1 MVTTVAGHAYPW
13 DVLGDPA
20 FPERAAGLGVRSVTL
35 AAAYHSCRAATP
47 LHPARQVVDASYAAL
62 YRPVRPEAWTGR
74 LVPRTPGWMAESDPF
89 GEAAG
94 ILRAAGL
101 PVTAWVVLTHNTR
114 LGTAHPDV
122 AVVNCFGERYPYA
135 LCPQWAEV
143 RGYAATL
150 AAEACRDVPLD
161 GVSLEACGQLGI
173 THLSHH
179 EKTDGAW
186 SPASARL
193 LSVCCCGACRRA
205 WRDRGL
211 DDHRLVADLRAVV
224 RALSGSTG
232 IDAPVADLIGA
243 EEAWGVLATRHS
255 AAAALREEVLAG
267 LPAGVPVT
275 LHASPDPWATG
286 PSPGLPLPDTGAVP
300 LPGVAGVL
308 VPAWP
313 VASATAAGIGAMRAA
328 VGPGVDVG
336 AYVTVL
342 APTAVDDVP
351 THARRLRAA
360 GADGLHL
367 YHLGLAP
374 SDRHKGLTRAIEAFE
389 AP

>member
-1 MVTTVAGHAYPW
+1 
-13 DVLGDPA
+13 
-20 FPERAAGLGVRSVTL
+20 
-35 AAAYHSCRAATP
+35 
-47 LHPARQVVDASYAAL
+47 
-62 YRPVRPEAWTGR
+62 
-74 LVPRTPGWMAESDPF
+74 
-89 GEAAG
+89 
-94 ILRAAGL
+94 
-101 PVTAWVVLTHNTR
+101 
-114 LGTAHPDV
+114 
-122 AVVNCFGERYPYA
+122 
-135 LCPQWAEV
+135 V

-193 LSVCCCGACRRA
+193 LSVCCCAACRRA

-224 RALSGSTG
+224 RALSGSAEF
-232 IDAPVADLIGA
+232 DASVADLIGA
-243 EEAWGVLATRHS
+243 EEATGVLATRH
-255 AAAALREEVLAG
+255 AAATALREEVLAG
-267 LPAGVPVT
+267 LPTGVPVT

-286 PSPGLPLPDTGAVP
+286 PSPGLALPSGDAIPPPGASVGSGP
-300 LPGVAGVL
+300 GAPSGHAGDPGLVSLPGVAGVL

-313 VASATAAGIGAMRAA
+313 VAAATAAGVGAVRAA

-342 APTAVDDVP
+342 APIAVDDVP
-351 THARRLRAA
+351 AHARRLRAA

-374 SDRHKGLTRAIEAFE
+374 ADRHQGFTRAIEAFE
-389 AP
+389 SPGTVVP